1 MHGCNLHLFGQA
13 GREAIYV
20 HLHRIPT
27 LWFHKE
33 LVARF
38 VGKPIDLV
46 FYTWA
51 IARATALYRPVEKWA
66 LVKA

>member
-46 FYTWA
+46 FNTGA
-51 IARATALYRPVEKWA
+51 ITRSTALYGAVKKGA